1 MATHSI
7 FLLHAHLPD
16 YRTSGNSQ
24 LEERALFQVILESYL
39 PLLEILSNRNSEA
52 VVTMSFS
59 PTLLQMLTDD
69 EVLLRFETYMEQTL
83 ALLRFEKQT
92 VPSEVERA
100 IVTMYEKRY
109 EKLFQLFYQMNKNL
123 VFAFQKLDKKGVIEA
138 ITTAATH
145 PFLPYI
151 QTKKGKQDEIRHGL
165 DIFIEHFG
173 FQPKGFWL
181 PECGYSAEVGDVLV
195 QEGLEYTFLSDAT
208 IREPSQTEQGL
219 VLLPINQ
226 ILAERVWSS
235 ATGYPAHPLYREYY
249 WDISYKR
256 DWNQLSPYVNTPVPV
271 DTGLK
276 YWKVTGYEEK
286 DWYNREE
293 ALLQAKIDST
303 DFTKKLFDFDNEL
316 AVFAFDAE
324 LFGHWWYEGPDWLAH
339 VISKEKS
346 IPFVSPEK
354 WISMRSKPL
363 PLKTPQLLSSWG
375 RGGYGEVWLN
385 ERNASFYKVFH
396 EMEDILFSRL
406 PPEGFVYEQM
416 KKEWRL
422 AISSDWLFMIDANR
436 NANYGYKRIQEHIER
451 FFDLYEQQK
460 KALKNQAMA
469 DEQKIVL
476 FLSFEYPPTIF
487 GGLGIHV
494 HHLAETIAGHG
505 EMVHVVTYSDQ
516 EKIVVEK
523 RNGVIIHRIPASVS
537 DDFYLSIAEWNREII
552 DYVLSL
558 SNRVSFSIIHAHD
571 WLVAS
576 SALVLKESLH
586 CPLLATIHATE
597 AGRNQGIKTSLQQA
611 IHHLEWKFVQQ
622 ANRIVVCSQFMKTEI
637 HTLFRISLEKI
648 SIIPNGVLPSEKN
661 KGIAEEGQIV
671 IAIGRF
677 VYEKGF
683 TFFIDAAKLVLQNYP
698 NARFILAGQGEMKQN
713 YVEQLQQLKIAK
725 SFQIQGF
732 LYENEKWELYNKASV
747 VCIPSVYEPFG
758 IVALEAMA
766 CGKPIVSSDTGGL
779 KEVVV
784 HNQTGI
790 IVPPCNSKRVAEGI
804 IDLLSKPD
812 WAEQIGERGRQEA
825 KRYCW
830 SEVAKQTTNVYRQLL
845 SP

>member
-16 YRTSGNSQ
+16 YRTSNNLR
-24 LEERALFQVILESYL
+24 LEERALFQAIFESYL
-39 PLLEILSNRNSEA
+39 PLLETLSNRKSEA

-69 EVLLRFETYMEQTL
+69 EVLLRFETYTEQTL
-83 ALLRFEKQT
+83 ALLRIEKQT
-92 VPSEVERA
+92 VPSEVERE
-100 IVTMYEKRY
+100 IVCMYEKRY
-109 EKLFQLFYQMNKNL
+109 EKLFQSFYQMNKNIVFTFRKL
-123 VFAFQKLDKKGVIEA
+123 VEEGIVEA

-151 QTKKGKQDEIRHGL
+151 QTRKGKQEQIRYGL

-208 IREPSQTEQGL
+208 ICEPSQTEQGL
-219 VLLPINQ
+219 VLLPINR

-235 ATGYPAHPLYREYY
+235 TTGYPAHPLYREYY
-249 WDISYKR
+249 WDISFKR

-276 YWKVTGYEEK
+276 YWKVTGHEEK

-293 ALLQAKIDST
+293 AIHQAKIDST
-303 DFTKKLFDFDNEL
+303 HFTQKLLELDKEL
-316 AVFAFDAE
+316 AVLAFDAE

-339 VISKEKS
+339 VISEQKS
-346 IPFVSPEK
+346 IPFVSPQK
-354 WISMRSKPL
+354 WISMQSKPL

-385 ERNASFYKVFH
+385 ERNASFYKIFH

-406 PPEGFVYEQM
+406 QPEGFVYEQM
-416 KKEWRL
+416 KNEWRL

-436 NANYGYKRIQEHIER
+436 NANYGYKRIQEHIEC
-451 FFDLYEQQK
+451 FFRLYKQQQK
-460 KALKNQAMA
+460 TKNKQEATG
-469 DEQKIVL
+469 DRKVL
-476 FLSFEYPPTIF
+476 LLLSFEYPPTIF

-494 HHLAETIAGHG
+494 HHLAETIAKRG
-505 EMVHVVTYSDQ
+505 ERVHVVTYNDK

-537 DDFYLSIAEWNREII
+537 EDFYLSIADWNREII

-611 IHHLEWKFVQQ
+611 IHHLERKFVQQ
-622 ANRIVVCSQFMKTEI
+622 ANHIIVCSQFMKTEI
-637 HTLFRISLEKI
+637 HTSFKTSLEKI
-648 SIIPNGVLPSEKN
+648 SIIPNGVILKEKHKVN
-661 KGIAEEGQIV
+661 VEDGQTV

-683 TFFIDAAKLVLQNYP
+683 TVFIDAAKHVLLKYP
-698 NARFILAGQGEMKQN
+698 KTRFILAGQGEMKQD
-713 YVEQLQQLKIAK
+713 YVK
-725 SFQIQGF
+725 QIQQVNIAESFHIKGF
-732 LYENEKWELYNKASV
+732 LQENEKWDLYHEASV

-766 CGKPIVSSDTGGL
+766 CGKPIVASNTGGL

-790 IVPPCNSKRVAEGI
+790 IVPPCDSERLAEGI
-804 IDLLSKPD
+804 IELLSKPNR
-812 WAEQIGERGRQEA
+812 AEQLGERGRQEVQQ
-825 KRYCW
+825 YCW
-830 SEVAKQTTNVYRQLL
+830 SEVTAQTTNVYRQLL
-845 SP
+845 S